1 MNSLNSIIF
10 AKEEEEDAEDIKQ
23 DYHYKFKNQLNWNVA
38 YLSLF
43 ETYFEDENLNDLV
56 ISNYSG
62 LIVTSKRAALALK
75 SVKFED
81 IPVYCVGYSTSKQMN
96 KLGYKTFGMESGN
109 SLNLGYFIIKN
120 HSIVDNLPLL
130 FVCGDKSMPTI
141 PKFLNENDIKFECLK
156 VYKTCKKS
164 FLFEETKDLFD
175 KFNNN
180 CYLVV
185 FSPSGF
191 DLLIE
196 ITNLLG
202 ISNLIKWISIGETTS
217 NRISKEVELFLQSK
231 PNSKILYD
239 DVIQKICDDDND
251 FNDVNDNI

>member
-1 MNSLNSIIF
+1 MFSGSFSNFNPVGGFFIISFNSFVNRLVFIFDMIFRVFLMNSLNSIIF

-120 HSIVDNLPLL
+120 H
-130 FVCGDKSMPTI
+130 
-141 PKFLNENDIKFECLK
+141 
-156 VYKTCKKS
+156 
-164 FLFEETKDLFD
+164 
-175 KFNNN
+175 
-180 CYLVV
+180 
-185 FSPSGF
+185 
-191 DLLIE
+191 
-196 ITNLLG
+196 
-202 ISNLIKWISIGETTS
+202 
-217 NRISKEVELFLQSK
+217 
-231 PNSKILYD
+231 IL
-239 DVIQKICDDDND
+239 
-251 FNDVNDNI
+251 